1 MIIKNELEYNI
12 KFKIN
17 NSKYITLKQN
27 EEYNYDVSGE
37 VKIELLNPDISSI
50 KRILKTLLLMPITL
64 LFLLESQND
73 YLMAYSLFYE
83 FNEISNDEQIVIVD
97 NEKGYMLKKD
107 NKVIDYNRVS
117 RLKTL
122 LLLIFFVAYSFLI
135 LFIIF
140 ITLYKINPNILK
152 NLSNF
157 KNVF

>member
-1 MIIKNELEYNI
+1 MIIKNELEYKI

-122 LLLIFFVAYSFLI
+122 LLLIFFVVYSFLI

-152 NLSNF
+152 KLSNF

>member
-122 LLLIFFVAYSFLI
+122 LLLIFFVVYSFLI

-152 NLSNF
+152 KLSNF